1 MRPSALAIPC
11 LWAAGFK
18 LVSAGPSPAA
28 PALRARDAPGMSTGQ
43 TLKHLA
49 QSLNAVRIEGRDT
62 SFTSNKT
69 VLDTT
74 WSGATLLKQGPSGER
89 RRATAEGAFDVEIVC
104 QKCYIKGAAS
114 ASLTVKGDIGDA
126 ISNYTTEVMRDVL
139 NVTEVVFDAVGDT
152 ILNVLGDVFTLAV
165 FEDDYDVEFPTVDVD
180 FDLDLKPL
188 PGVSVKFQF
197 EDGFELYMLLN
208 TKLGAGA
215 TYTLNLYASK
225 SPLGFAIGSDIT
237 AGVAVVIDLILDV
250 STAIDMSSGF
260 HLRLDKGVGFELNMF
275 SQNVSN
281 VAFPGG
287 QFEFLPV
294 SIVSPGVVL
303 KGILRVGLKLGL
315 ELDTGGIAPILD
327 NTPFNIKAGIVA
339 EVFANVAE
347 FITNVTGP
355 APAPKNSKPA
365 TNPCDLNV
373 IEAYQFAL
381 GAAAGAT
388 VAVGFQ
394 TWGPI
399 ASESTP
405 LFYTTLA
412 SACAIRKPLPPTAPP
427 APPGPTTPSLTRA
440 ATTTSGGGG
449 LFGRQASLTTT
460 TTTTTVV
467 FTGESCKSSGLI
479 NCPASLQVS
488 STYKSTM
495 TLITALPLGAEPT
508 FPITRVASV
517 ESPVA
522 FGGGVREMVSSSG
535 VPTSFV
541 PGPTGAAGAVKGWLE
556 GSTGGLGNKVLLG
569 LVVGLGVP
577 LLAGIVM
584 Y

>member
-1 MRPSALAIPC
+1 
-11 LWAAGFK
+11 
-18 LVSAGPSPAA
+18 
-28 PALRARDAPGMSTGQ
+28 
-43 TLKHLA
+43 
-49 QSLNAVRIEGRDT
+49 
-62 SFTSNKT
+62 
-69 VLDTT
+69 
-74 WSGATLLKQGPSGER
+74 
-89 RRATAEGAFDVEIVC
+89 
-104 QKCYIKGAAS
+104 GAAS
-114 ASLTVKGDIGDA
+114 ASLTVKGDVGDT
-126 ISNYTTEVMRDVL
+126 ISNYTTSVMSEVL

-152 ILNVLGDVFTLAV
+152 VLNFLADVVTLEA
-165 FEDDYDVEFPTVDVD
+165 FEDGHDIEFPTLDVD

-215 TYTLNLYASK
+215 TYTLNLYGSK
-225 SPLGFAIGSDIT
+225 SPLGVAIGSDIT

-250 STAIDMSSGF
+250 GTAIDMSSGF
-260 HLRLDKGVGFELNMF
+260 HLKLDKGVGFELNMF

-294 SIVSPGVVL
+294 SIVSSGVVL

-315 ELDTGGIAPILD
+315 ELDAGGIAPVLD
-327 NTPFNIKAGIVA
+327 NTIFNMEAGIVA

-347 FITNVTGP
+347 FMTNVTGP
-355 APAPKNSKPA
+355 APAPDNSKPA

-373 IEAYQFAL
+373 VEAYQFAL

-412 SACAIRKPLPPTAPP
+412 SGCAVRKPLPPTAPP
-427 APPGPTTPSLTRA
+427 APPGPTTPSPTSA
-440 ATTTSGGGG
+440 ATSTSGGGGG
-449 LFGRQASLTTT
+449 LFGRQPSLTTT
-460 TTTTTVV
+460 TITTTVI

-495 TLITALPLGAEPT
+495 TLITALPSGAKPT
-508 FPITRVASV
+508 FPITKVASV

-522 FGGGVREMVSSSG
+522 FGSAVQKMVSSSG

-541 PGPTGAAGAVKGWLE
+541 PGPTGAAKVVKGWLE
-556 GSTGGLGNKVLLG
+556 GSTGALGNKVLLG

-577 LLAGIVM
+577 LLAGIV
-584 Y
+584 